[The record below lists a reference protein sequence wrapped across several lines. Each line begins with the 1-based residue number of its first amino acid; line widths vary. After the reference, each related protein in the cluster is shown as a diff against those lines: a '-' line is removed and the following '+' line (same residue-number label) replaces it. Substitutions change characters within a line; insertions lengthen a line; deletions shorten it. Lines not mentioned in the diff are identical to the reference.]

1 MRISF
6 DENNY
11 VDHVVFNGDTKIE
24 GYDKETPYDFMEK
37 HLAYRLEDN
46 VLVFDSEKWE
56 QIEAKRNTVNILPS
70 VEDRLEALEAAMLE
84 MILGGATE

>member
-37 HLAYRLEDN
+37 HPECSACFHNSIRRDLLGN
-46 VLVFDSEKWE
+46 
-56 QIEAKRNTVNILPS
+56 
-70 VEDRLEALEAAMLE
+70 VEDSLFNNWEDIF
-84 MILGGATE
+84 ILKH